1 MAKAKT
7 LADLI
12 GNGIAEVT
20 HRRTWWDD
28 LDATAQAELADVRQR
43 FQRGEYGPKAKSLTV
58 AKLLVPHCA
67 ERGWKVGDA
76 RRMSEWLREKA

>member
-28 LDATAQAELADVRQR
+28 LDATAQAELTDVRQR
-43 FQRGEYGPKAKSLTV
+43 FQRGEFGPKAKPWTV
-58 AKLLVPHCA
+58 AKMLVPMC
-67 ERGWKVGDA
+67 ETRGWKVCDTK
-76 RRMSEWLREKA
+76 RMSEWLREKA